1 MKHNYKNASKSLVNK
16 QEKKPPQVINLFN
29 MLDEANCYLIWTSQ
43 LHGSEEYLSTNSNF
57 N

>member
-1 MKHNYKNASKSLVNK
+1 MKYNYKNASKSLVNMQGK
-16 QEKKPPQVINLFN
+16 NPQVINLFN

-43 LHGSEEYLSTNSNF
+43 LHGSEEYLSTYSDF

>member
-1 MKHNYKNASKSLVNK
+1 MKYNYKNASKSLVNK
-16 QEKKPPQVINLFN
+16 QGKKTPQVINLFN

-43 LHGSEEYLSTNSNF
+43 LHGSEEYLSTNSDF

>member
-16 QEKKPPQVINLFN
+16 QEKTPQVTNLFN
-29 MLDEANCYLIWTSQ
+29 MLDEANCHLIWTSQ
-43 LHGSEEYLSTNSNF
+43 LHGFEENQSTNSNF